1 MKKIGIMIIILF
13 LCVAC
18 HSSSSQEQFKEYYQ
32 IKEQLMSCENFDES
46 YPFQVRLVFNQI
58 DDKYRY
64 DVIIDQPEIDMY
76 YIEAM
81 AYAHGNDDEMCPVL
95 VIVDDSVSHLKVG
108 YVDKTEHF
116 YKGVQLSGQCLEK
129 QDVRL
134 YISYYLDEAQKQKVE
149 KYIEVKI

>member
-32 IKEQLMSCENFDES
+32 IKEQLMSCENFDKS

-81 AYAHGNDDEMCPVL
+81 AYAYENDDEMGPVL
-95 VIVDDSVSHLKVG
+95 GIVDYSVSHLKVV
-108 YVDKTEHF
+108 YVDNTEHV
-116 YKGVQLSGQCLEK
+116 YEGVKLS
-129 QDVRL
+129 
-134 YISYYLDEAQKQKVE
+134 
-149 KYIEVKI
+149 